1 MRYHYKV
8 DLLYSF
14 QKEQTIHL
22 PDIQLITLIMSQI
35 PIYIVVAL
43 ILSNISN

>member
-1 MRYHYKV
+1 MIYYYKV

-14 QKEQTIHL
+14 QREQTIHL

-35 PIYIVVAL
+35 TIYIVVAL